1 MPDPILTL
9 HSTALSGHVH
19 RVMLLRILE
28 RFYPE

>member
-19 RVMLLRILE
+19 RVMLLRILDQM
-28 RFYPE
+28 FA

>member
-19 RVMLLRILE
+19 RVMLLRILVDKI
-28 RFYPE
+28 